1 MKKGILS
8 FTASVL
14 VIVLLGLIVGFG
26 FDLGFVSVPAI
37 TDTEN
42 GVRLGLDLVGGSIIT
57 YEAMV
62 EGEMSAEEL
71 DTNMAAVEGM
81 LRSRLDQLELYEAT
95 LYRVGDRRITVE
107 IPSITNPE
115 EAVQK
120 LGSTAK
126 LEFKDSDGNVI
137 IEGKDVAKSEPAYGA
152 VDSTQIP
159 QNYVKLTL
167 TSEAASV
174 FTEATKEAASKA
186 EDGNNYIDIQLDGES
201 VSKPY
206 VSSEYSST
214 GITGGEVVITGNF
227 TSEDASWLAS
237 VIAAGQLPFALR
249 QVELRS
255 VGPQLGMKALET
267 SIMAGAI
274 GIALVVVFMIV
285 VYRLPGF
292 VSSIALLVY
301 VEIVLLILSVMRI
314 NLSLTGIAGII
325 LSIGMAVDANVVIFE
340 RIKEELKVGKTIKA
354 SIDAGFHRAF
364 SAILDSN
371 ITTFIAAI
379 VLYFYGTGTITGFA
393 LTLGIGIIVSMFT
406 ALTVTRFLLNRMV
419 DFRISN
425 IALYGVSKKEVR

>member
-8 FTASVL
+8 FTATVL

-227 TSEDASWLAS
+227 TGEDASWLAS
-237 VIAAGQLPFALR
+237 VIAAGQLPFALQ

-274 GIALVVVFMIV
+274 GIALVVIFMIA
-285 VYRLPGF
+285 VYRVPGF

-340 RIKEELKVGKTIKA
+340 RIKEELKMGKTIKA
-354 SIDAGFHRAF
+354 SIDSGFHRAF

>member
-8 FTASVL
+8 FTATVL

-301 VEIVLLILSVMRI
+301 VEIVLLILAAMRI

-340 RIKEELKVGKTIKA
+340 RIKEELKMGKTIKA

>member
-152 VDSTQIP
+152 VDSTQVP

-186 EDGNNYIDIQLDGES
+186 EDGENYIDIQLDGES

-206 VSSEYSST
+206 VSSDYAST

-227 TSEDASWLAS
+227 TGEDASWLAS
-237 VIAAGQLPFALR
+237 VIAAGQLPFALQ

-274 GIALVVVFMIV
+274 GMALVVIFMIA
-285 VYRLPGF
+285 VYRVPGF

-340 RIKEELKVGKTIKA
+340 RIKEELKMGKTIRA
-354 SIDAGFHRAF
+354 SIDSGFHRAF

>member
-8 FTASVL
+8 FTATVL

-274 GIALVVVFMIV
+274 GIALVVIFMIA

-340 RIKEELKVGKTIKA
+340 RIKEELKMGKTIRA
-354 SIDAGFHRAF
+354 SIDSGFHRAF

>member
-1 MKKGILS
+1 MKKGIWS

-227 TSEDASWLAS
+227 TGEDASWLAS
-237 VIAAGQLPFALR
+237 VIAAGQLPFALQ

-274 GIALVVVFMIV
+274 GIALVVIFMIA
-285 VYRLPGF
+285 VYRVPGF

-340 RIKEELKVGKTIKA
+340 RIKEELKMGKTIRA
-354 SIDAGFHRAF
+354 SIDSGFHRAF

>member
-8 FTASVL
+8 FTATVL

-227 TSEDASWLAS
+227 TGEDASWLAS
-237 VIAAGQLPFALR
+237 VIAAGQLPFALQ

-274 GIALVVVFMIV
+274 GIALVVIFMIA

-340 RIKEELKVGKTIKA
+340 RIKEELKMGKTIRA
-354 SIDAGFHRAF
+354 SIDSGFHRAF

>member
-8 FTASVL
+8 FTAAVL

-227 TSEDASWLAS
+227 TGEDASWLAS
-237 VIAAGQLPFALR
+237 VIAAGQLPFALQ

-274 GIALVVVFMIV
+274 GIALVVIFMIV
-285 VYRLPGF
+285 VYRVPGF

-340 RIKEELKVGKTIKA
+340 RIKEELKMGKTIRA
-354 SIDAGFHRAF
+354 SIDSGFHRAF

>member
-340 RIKEELKVGKTIKA
+340 RIKEELKMGKTIKA

>member
-8 FTASVL
+8 FTAMVL

-227 TSEDASWLAS
+227 TGEDASWLAS
-237 VIAAGQLPFALR
+237 VIAAGQLPFALQ

-274 GIALVVVFMIV
+274 GIALVVIFMIV
-285 VYRLPGF
+285 VYRVSGF

-340 RIKEELKVGKTIKA
+340 RIKEELKMGKTIRA
-354 SIDAGFHRAF
+354 SIDSGFHRAF

>member
-8 FTASVL
+8 FTATVL

-227 TSEDASWLAS
+227 TGEDASWLAS
-237 VIAAGQLPFALR
+237 VIAAGQLPFALQ

-274 GIALVVVFMIV
+274 GIALVVIFMTV
-285 VYRLPGF
+285 VYRVPGF

-340 RIKEELKVGKTIKA
+340 RIKEELKMGKTIRA
-354 SIDAGFHRAF
+354 SIDSGFHRAF

>member
-8 FTASVL
+8 FTAAVL

-62 EGEMSAEEL
+62 EGEMSPEDL
-71 DTNMAAVEGM
+71 DANMKAVEGM

-137 IEGKDVAKSEPAYGA
+137 IEGKDVAKSEPVYGA

-167 TSEAASV
+167 TDEAASV

-227 TSEDASWLAS
+227 TGEDASWLAS
-237 VIAAGQLPFALR
+237 VIAAGQLPFALQ

-274 GIALVVVFMIV
+274 GIALVVIFMIA
-285 VYRLPGF
+285 VYRVPGF

-340 RIKEELKVGKTIKA
+340 RIKEELKTGKTIRA
-354 SIDAGFHRAF
+354 SIDSGFHRAF

-425 IALYGVSKKEVR
+425 ISLYGVSKKEVG

>member
-8 FTASVL
+8 FTATVL

-201 VSKPY
+201 VSKPN

-301 VEIVLLILSVMRI
+301 VEIVLLILAAMRI

-340 RIKEELKVGKTIKA
+340 RIKEELKMGKTIKA

>member
-8 FTASVL
+8 FTATVL

>member
-8 FTASVL
+8 FTATVL

-227 TSEDASWLAS
+227 TGEDASWLAS
-237 VIAAGQLPFALR
+237 VIAAGQLPFALQ

-301 VEIVLLILSVMRI
+301 VEIVLLILAAMRI

>member
-227 TSEDASWLAS
+227 TGEDACWLAS
-237 VIAAGQLPFALR
+237 VIAAGQLPFALQ

-274 GIALVVVFMIV
+274 GIALVVIFMIA
-285 VYRLPGF
+285 VYRVPGF

-340 RIKEELKVGKTIKA
+340 RIKEELKMGKTIRA
-354 SIDAGFHRAF
+354 SIDSGFHRAF

>member
-227 TSEDASWLAS
+227 TGEDASWLAS
-237 VIAAGQLPFALR
+237 VIAAGQLPFALQ

-274 GIALVVVFMIV
+274 GIALVVIFMIA
-285 VYRLPGF
+285 VYRVPGF

-340 RIKEELKVGKTIKA
+340 RIKEELKMGKTIRA
-354 SIDAGFHRAF
+354 SIDSGFHRAF

>member
-227 TSEDASWLAS
+227 TGEDASWLAS
-237 VIAAGQLPFALR
+237 VIAAGQLPFALQ

-274 GIALVVVFMIV
+274 GMALVVIFMIA
-285 VYRLPGF
+285 VYRVPGF

-340 RIKEELKVGKTIKA
+340 RIKEELKMGKTIRA
-354 SIDAGFHRAF
+354 SIDSGFHRAF

>member
-1 MKKGILS
+1 M
-8 FTASVL
+8 
-14 VIVLLGLIVGFG
+14 
-26 FDLGFVSVPAI
+26 
-37 TDTEN
+37 
-42 GVRLGLDLVGGSIIT
+42 
-57 YEAMV
+57 
-62 EGEMSAEEL
+62 
-71 DTNMAAVEGM
+71 
-81 LRSRLDQLELYEAT
+81 
-95 LYRVGDRRITVE
+95 
-107 IPSITNPE
+107 
-115 EAVQK
+115 
-120 LGSTAK
+120 
-126 LEFKDSDGNVI
+126 
-137 IEGKDVAKSEPAYGA
+137 AKSEPAYGA

-227 TSEDASWLAS
+227 TGEDASWLAS
-237 VIAAGQLPFALR
+237 VIAAGQLPFALQ

-274 GIALVVVFMIV
+274 GIALVVIFMIV
-285 VYRLPGF
+285 VYRVPGF

-340 RIKEELKVGKTIKA
+340 RIKEELKMGKTIRA
-354 SIDAGFHRAF
+354 SIDSGFHRAF

>member
-8 FTASVL
+8 FTATVL

-227 TSEDASWLAS
+227 TGEDASWLAS
-237 VIAAGQLPFALR
+237 VIAAGQLPFALQ

-274 GIALVVVFMIV
+274 GIALVVIFMIA
-285 VYRLPGF
+285 VYRVPGF

-340 RIKEELKVGKTIKA
+340 RIKEELKMGKTIRA
-354 SIDAGFHRAF
+354 SIDSGFHRAF

>member
-186 EDGNNYIDIQLDGES
+186 EDGENYIDIQLDGES

-206 VSSEYSST
+206 VSSDYAST

-227 TSEDASWLAS
+227 TGEDASWLAS
-237 VIAAGQLPFALR
+237 VIAAGQLPFALQ

-274 GIALVVVFMIV
+274 GMALVVIFMIA
-285 VYRLPGF
+285 VYRVPGF

-340 RIKEELKVGKTIKA
+340 RIKEELKMGKTIRA
-354 SIDAGFHRAF
+354 SIDSGFHRAF

>member
-8 FTASVL
+8 FTAAVL

-227 TSEDASWLAS
+227 TGEDASWLAS
-237 VIAAGQLPFALR
+237 VIAAGQLPFALQ

-274 GIALVVVFMIV
+274 GIALVVIFMIA
-285 VYRLPGF
+285 VYRVPGF

-340 RIKEELKVGKTIKA
+340 RIKEELKMGKTIRA
-354 SIDAGFHRAF
+354 SIDSGFHRAF

>member
-8 FTASVL
+8 FTATVL

-274 GIALVVVFMIV
+274 GIALVVIFMIA
-285 VYRLPGF
+285 VYRVPGF

-340 RIKEELKVGKTIKA
+340 RIKEELKMGKTIRA
-354 SIDAGFHRAF
+354 SIDSGFHRAF

>member
-8 FTASVL
+8 FTATVL

-227 TSEDASWLAS
+227 TGEDASWLAS
-237 VIAAGQLPFALR
+237 VIAAGQLPFAL
-249 QVELRS
+249 QQGDLRS

-274 GIALVVVFMIV
+274 GIALVVIFMIA

-340 RIKEELKVGKTIKA
+340 RIKEELKMGKTIRA
-354 SIDAGFHRAF
+354 SIDSGFHRAF